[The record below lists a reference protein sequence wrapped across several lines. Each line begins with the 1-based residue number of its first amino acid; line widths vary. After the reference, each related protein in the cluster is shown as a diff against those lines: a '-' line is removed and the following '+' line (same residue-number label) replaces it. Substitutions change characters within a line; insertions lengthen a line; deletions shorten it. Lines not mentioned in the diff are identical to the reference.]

1 MKSDVVKKGVARSPH
16 RSLLKALGLTER
28 EIQAPFIGVVGSFN
42 ELVPGHVHLK
52 TIIDSVKNGIRM
64 GGGVPFEFSTI
75 AVCDGLAMNNDA
87 MRYSLPSRNIIA
99 DTIEVQ
105 VRGAALDALVFIP
118 NCDKVVPG
126 MLMAAARLNIP
137 AIFISGGPM
146 LAGVHKGK
154 K

>member
-64 GGGVPFEFSTI
+64 EWGSSF
-75 AVCDGLAMNNDA
+75 
-87 MRYSLPSRNIIA
+87 
-99 DTIEVQ
+99 
-105 VRGAALDALVFIP
+105 
-118 NCDKVVPG
+118 
-126 MLMAAARLNIP
+126 
-137 AIFISGGPM
+137 
-146 LAGVHKGK
+146 
-154 K
+154 